1 MDKILPFHLS
11 DLTSTSVCFSLRW
24 HESAGLCRVPDGQQQ
39 TTRPSVPYITAAPAR
54 RWPGHGAASCQ
65 HPVPGGRT
73 LACIFLIEWAGLQ
86 LPNRQIENMQTN
98 ALRSVWRDYPKTRT
112 GRRKKATNK
121 NKQMNKKK
129 KTTQL
134 KPQTK
139 QTKNQ
144 PPSTKKEKKKIK
156 QEPALVF
163 SSLERGICY
172 ALQRGWCF
180 DPRQA
185 LMPVIL
191 IQNANIC
198 FIHSGLT
205 PWGKRGVKKQGR
217 RSPQDQCFS

>member
-1 MDKILPFHLS
+1 MPC
-11 DLTSTSVCFSLRW
+11 DLC
-24 HESAGLCRVPDGQQQ
+24 
-39 TTRPSVPYITAAPAR
+39 
-54 RWPGHGAASCQ
+54 
-65 HPVPGGRT
+65 
-73 LACIFLIEWAGLQ
+73 
-86 LPNRQIENMQTN
+86 
-98 ALRSVWRDYPKTRT
+98 DYPKTRT

-129 KTTQL
+129 KHHNSNL
-134 KPQTK
+134 KPNKPKT
-139 QTKNQ
+139 NHHQ
-144 PPSTKKEKKKIK
+144 PKRKKKKIK